1 MLGLGLQA
9 PWKLIDQP
17 LNTEHSPYE
26 FHLQLG
32 VERGALYSCS
42 ECGIACS
49 AHDFKEKTWRHL
61 TFFSTIAISQRK
73 YLEFTVRLID
83 VPGQGLVVALLC
95 YLRSGFNSH
104 KRSVRSRCRQVYGSD
119 R

>member
-26 FHLQLG
+26 FHLQVG

-61 TFFSTIAISQRK
+61 ICSA
-73 YLEFTVRLID
+73 
-83 VPGQGLVVALLC
+83 PLL
-95 YLRSGFNSH
+95 YHSENTSSSL
-104 KRSVRSRCRQVYGSD
+104 
-119 R
+119 